1 MYFVYV
7 GEELVPC
14 IGYLI
19 AVRGYDGHLLW
30 NLTIKT
36 QVFLI
41 NCEGFDINKD
51 GKPDCIGA
59 GRLGTAVAFN
69 PYTGTHL

>member
-1 MYFVYV
+1 M
-7 GEELVPC
+7 
-14 IGYLI
+14 GYLI
-19 AVRGYDGHLLW
+19 AVRGFDGHPLW

-41 NCEGFDINKD
+41 NCEGFDINRD
-51 GKPDCIGA
+51 GEPDCIGA

-69 PYTGTHL
+69 PYTGTHLYMVNVL